1 MTPAEGDHVYEPNDA
16 GVAGAYIS
24 VILEFVRVMVS
35 AEFECCDEGCYLP
48 QYSHVSGPARFVER
62 IMRATD
68 NA

>member
-1 MTPAEGDHVYEPNDA
+1 MYEPNDA
-16 GVAGAYIS
+16 GSAGTYINE
-24 VILEFVRVMVS
+24 VFELVRVMVS